1 MKEIGKEEKLE
12 KKRGKQER
20 ENDNFE
26 SDLKVVKKTIKL
38 STLSNLVYSVE
49 NFNGD
54 RFQTNVFFRRDGCL
68 KGVWPYLSYTSI
80 N

>member
-1 MKEIGKEEKLE
+1 MKRGEIGE
-12 KKRGKQER
+12 KRGKQER

-54 RFQTNVFFRRDGCL
+54 RFQTNVFL
-68 KGVWPYLSYTSI
+68 SKGWLSKGRVAIFIIHI